1 MKITTTEQ
9 KAEAI
14 RRMGQLNIFP
24 DIIREFERNN
34 LVAIS
39 EEPFGAFYWANEQ
52 EQKIID
58 ALEKKYHML
67 VYLIIRSHSTIG
79 LMDSILFI
87 SKNPE
92 EWSWEQID
100 IENNILFAYVQ
111 NYDSPDCSEFGS
123 IGFRKTA
130 AGGLIRTA

>member
-39 EEPFGAFYWANEQ
+39 EEPFGAFYWVNEQ

-92 EWSWEQID
+92 EWGWEQID

-111 NYDSPDCSEFGS
+111 NYDYPDCSEFGS